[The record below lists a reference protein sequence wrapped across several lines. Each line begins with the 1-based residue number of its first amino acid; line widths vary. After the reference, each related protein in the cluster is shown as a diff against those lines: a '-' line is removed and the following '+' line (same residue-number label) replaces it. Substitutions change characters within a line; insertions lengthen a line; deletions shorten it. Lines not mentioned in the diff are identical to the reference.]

1 MRPSSAQLAALGLR
15 DGRNTITFTVHS
27 ALQGTQLV
35 SSTVWQFGRAT
46 RLVVSDVDGTIT
58 KSDVLGQLMPRVGL
72 DWAHGGVTSLYS
84 QITKQGYQ
92 MLYLT
97 ARGIGMATTTRDYL
111 SSVQQGEHTL
121 PIGPCLLSPSR
132 LIESF
137 TREVIRRKPE
147 EFKIAALCDI
157 RSLWPPTHNPFY
169 AGFGNRESDAV
180 AYLEAGVPQSR
191 ILIINPQGEIR
202 HSQKLFAWASYPR
215 LREIAQEMFPP
226 VADAKGDDAVDDAFT
241 AYNFWKMPIGAPP
254 PVLETEAAAAPKA
267 ATPDPVPVPTTPV
280 DLTCKEKL
288 PDESWV

>member
-1 MRPSSAQLAALGLR
+1 
-15 DGRNTITFTVHS
+15 
-27 ALQGTQLV
+27 
-35 SSTVWQFGRAT
+35 
-46 RLVVSDVDGTIT
+46 
-58 KSDVLGQLMPRVGL
+58 MPRVGL

-84 QITKQGYQ
+84 QITKQGPRC
-92 MLYLT
+92 LLT
-97 ARGIGMATTTRDYL
+97 AAARDGDDDTP

-226 VADAKGDDAVDDAFT
+226 VADAKGDDAVDDEFT
-241 AYNFWKMPIGAPP
+241 AYNFWKIPIGAPP
-254 PVLETEAAAAPKA
+254 PTSSRRRRRRRRRRQRRIRPRPDDPRRSHMQREAA
-267 ATPDPVPVPTTPV
+267 
-280 DLTCKEKL
+280 
-288 PDESWV
+288 